1 MLTCYFGVPGSGKTS
16 LLTKFARKELKRIK
30 RGKSPYDFVCTNFY
44 CKGCKKIDY
53 DDLATYKVT
62 NSLILLD
69 EITLDADNRDF
80 KNFSNAHRDFFIL
93 HRHVAND
100 IIYATQAYDMV
111 DKKVRVLT
119 QELWYMTKS
128 VVPLISEFTTAK
140 RIYRTISI
148 NEHTSELIM
157 GYRFCKFLEAIFT
170 SNVKICFRRPYYK
183 YFDSFDE
190 GNLSDRPSFL
200 YIDWDNF
207 INAHKEG
214 SELPDPDVIADGE
227 PIFDFNCESDE
238 EPEAIFDDDIIS
250 KLTRPPPPP
259 ILRLEK

>member
-16 LLTKFARKELKRIK
+16 LLTKFARQELKRIK
-30 RGKSPYDFVCTNFY
+30 KGKSPYDFVCTNFY

-53 DDLATYKVT
+53 DDLATYKVK

-93 HRHVAND
+93 HRHVYND

-119 QELWYMTKS
+119 QELWYMSKS
-128 VVPLISEFTTAK
+128 VVPILKEFTVAK
-140 RIYRTISI
+140 KIYRTISI

-157 GYRFCKFLEAIFT
+157 GYRFCKILEAFFT
-170 SNVKICFRRPYYK
+170 SNCKICFRRPYYK
-183 YFDSFDE
+183 YFDSYDE
-190 GNLSDRPSFL
+190 GNLSNRPTFL
-200 YIDWDNF
+200 YVDWDNF
-207 INAHKEG
+207 INASKEG
-214 SELPDPDVIADGE
+214 SQLPEPDAVSEELV
-227 PIFDFNCESDE
+227 FDFDEPSDE
-238 EPEAIFDDDIIS
+238 EPEQIFDEDIIS
-250 KLTRPPPPP
+250 RITGVPPPP
-259 ILRLEK
+259 IIKRIIK